1 MMMNPLLG
9 NYSPYI
15 YAILRIIVGLSFAL
29 HGSQKLLGVP
39 GNKPPIS
46 IASFMGIG
54 GLLELVCGLLIALG
68 LFASY
73 AAFIAS
79 GEMAVA
85 YFMLH
90 SPKGFLPIVNQGELA
105 VLYCFIFLYI
115 AAQGSGIWSV
125 DAAIRK
131 TRAKSS
137 APLRQGNQ

>member
-15 YAILRIIVGLSFAL
+15 YAILRIIIGLSFAL
-29 HGSQKLLGVP
+29 HGSQKLFGVP
-39 GNKPPIS
+39 GNKPPTS

-125 DAAIRK
+125 DASIRK

-137 APLRQGNQ
+137 ASLR